1 MNGEPIHTLRMQ
13 ATPAPTRPRRS
24 PAVLMGALLV
34 GFLIPTGNDDLWMWV
49 RAINGIVAA
58 VAICSLMHTAEQRWH
73 DRFVDQGLAQ
83 RLLAH
88 LSLMLAAVAFGTVA
102 VYFVGIPLKTVGD
115 GGTSLVVMIAGT
127 LWLNNAAG
135 GAVMVMVVDRIIR
148 PFTREFRS
156 RMNAAALTL
165 VGLMALIAYWTAQAG
180 VDVLQLSSN
189 QTPSNLRL
197 SLGLDRVWTMDPTL
211 LQELTAS
218 GELMTQLYFAL
229 MIGVATPAMMSASGK
244 LSQTLMANLDPIKAG
259 FAAIARG
266 ELDFRIPEQGTSDFA
281 RLNATFNQMVQSLGM
296 AKRME
301 LAFGSY
307 VSEEILD
314 QIKSQHGEANLE
326 PTLRMATVFFV
337 DIRGFTTLSERINPK
352 QLLAILNRFYEEVAT
367 VVQSH
372 KGFLVQYIGDAV
384 VVVFNGPLE
393 QPNHADMAAA
403 CAVDIQRA
411 VDRLNN
417 LELFPEAG
425 DLRIGI
431 GVATGPLVAGNLGD
445 SDHLLQYTVLGD
457 TVNQASRL
465 TGLTPPGAV
474 YVNQRNAEMIDPN
487 HDPIALDPVK
497 VKGRARKVQPHQI
510 WPRMEFTDVT
520 EVRTRPLTGW
530 PVGEA

>member
-1 MNGEPIHTLRMQ
+1 MPTDTVQTLQ
-13 ATPAPTRPRRS
+13 TSPAPTSTRPRRS
-24 PAVLMGALLV
+24 PAVLCIAMLC
-34 GFLIPTGNDDLWMWV
+34 GFLIPTTDDEPWV
-49 RAINGIVAA
+49 WIRLANATFAAI
-58 VAICSLMHTAEQRWH
+58 AICSLMHTAEQSWH
-73 DRFVDQGLAQ
+73 DKFLRHSLPQ

-88 LSLMLAAVAFGTVA
+88 LSLMLAALAFGVMA
-102 VYFVGIPLKTVGD
+102 AYLIAAPLKSVGD
-115 GGTSLVVMIAGT
+115 GGTSLTILVAGT
-127 LWLNNAAG
+127 LWLNSAAAG
-135 GAVMVMVVDRIIR
+135 SVLVMTVERFVA
-148 PFTREFRS
+148 PFTHEFRS
-156 RMNAAALTL
+156 RMNAASLTL
-165 VGLMALIAYWTAQAG
+165 VGLMAIIAYWTAKAG
-180 VDVLQLSSN
+180 YDVL
-189 QTPSNLRL
+189 NLTDDRMPTNITVN
-197 SLGLDRVWTMDPTL
+197 LGLDRVWTMDPHL
-211 LQELTAS
+211 LKSFTSS
-218 GELMTQLYFAL
+218 GELMAQTFFAL
-229 MIGVATPAMMSASGK
+229 MIGLATPAMMSASGK
-244 LSQTLMANLDPIKAG
+244 LSETLMSNLDPIKAG

-266 ELDFRIPEQGTSDFA
+266 ELDFRIPEEGTSDFA
-281 RLNATFNQMVQSLGM
+281 KLNATFNTMVQSLGM

-314 QIKSQHGEANLE
+314 QIRNQHGEANLE

-384 VVVFNGPLE
+384 VVVFNGPME

-411 VDRLNN
+411 VDELNK

-425 DLRIGI
+425 DLHIGI

-474 YVNQRNAEMIDPN
+474 YVNQRNAEMIDPS
-487 HDPIALDPVK
+487 HDPVALDAVK

-520 EVRTRPLTGW
+520 EVRARPVPTW
-530 PVGEA
+530 PIGEA